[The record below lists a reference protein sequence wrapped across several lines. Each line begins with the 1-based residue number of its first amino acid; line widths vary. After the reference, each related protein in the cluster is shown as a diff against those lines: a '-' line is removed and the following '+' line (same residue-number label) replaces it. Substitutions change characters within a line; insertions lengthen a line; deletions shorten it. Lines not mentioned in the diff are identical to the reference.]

1 MCCDQQTV
9 RADGCALP
17 REVVADLV
25 NRGSFPQ
32 LLLSPVNF
40 EQLYAQHMQQLKDA
54 QKQAES
60 EPKH

>member
-1 MCCDQQTV
+1 MGITCPNILFPF
-9 RADGCALP
+9 A
-17 REVVADLV
+17 REAVADLV

-54 QKQAES
+54 QQQAES